1 MPKKFDPAPFRERMG
16 FAQTVDTQEGFHELA
31 PSAFSSGERILE
43 QGNSPETPL
52 KGAKVD
58 FLAKR
63 TGPIGAVL
71 SKKSHENYFIGCTA
85 EQKITLGS
93 QITVLDKSAPIGP
106 VRFHAVQGPNL
117 ASLSPDATNVKVQ
130 RVKSSA
136 FALERTSREF
146 NAEQPTETLEPPPL
160 PKTRALSTKSVT
172 QLKAADERRTFFAR
186 ERAAQAIPT
195 QLSHELA
202 AKVATDLLS
211 RVQSPL
217 SAEDVEQQA
226 RFNQMSLFL
235 EPKMVAELDVPFHWW
250 RAVKLLEPIRS
261 SLGTA
266 YRPMLVIVSLA
277 SSVGRSVED
286 LERMSQTLG
295 AVPPSSLEPRD
306 SVFFAALWEVAVVT
320 GITPDYLRKVLA
332 FHSDKLRCLMHHH
345 DWKTETSFQGKKQV
359 LIAGCLFRLRWP
371 PEGLEQYSPE
381 LFRGGKTKTVYKA
394 LINRKSVYRDLDA
407 DVFEGHTE
415 QSYRNEG
422 KVSSNPLGTVKN
434 VTRSSELPQGFALEL
449 LTYCMGR
456 IKGLTGYTVSDIQRY
471 GSQIERI
478 NALVNLLESPVLR
491 GHNKLE
497 NRVRA
502 VADLLCGTL
511 EEGSECH
518 VKGWLHVCWTLYRT
532 GKVVW
537 LLQAVWDVL
546 VRASDLG
553 SIRSKGAMVR
563 AMLNKRG
570 FLELRE
576 ALEEQRAA

>member
-1 MPKKFDPAPFRERMG
+1 M
-16 FAQTVDTQEGFHELA
+16 
-31 PSAFSSGERILE
+31 SS
-43 QGNSPETPL
+43 
-52 KGAKVD
+52 
-58 FLAKR
+58 
-63 TGPIGAVL
+63 
-71 SKKSHENYFIGCTA
+71 
-85 EQKITLGS
+85 
-93 QITVLDKSAPIGP
+93 
-106 VRFHAVQGPNL
+106 
-117 ASLSPDATNVKVQ
+117 DATDVKAQ
-130 RVKSSA
+130 QVKTSA
-136 FALERTSREF
+136 RALERTSQEF
-146 NAEQPTETLEPPPL
+146 KAELPTGPLELPPSL

-172 QLKAADERRTFFAR
+172 QLKAADERRSFHAR
-186 ERAAQAIPT
+186 EREAQAVPT
-195 QLSHELA
+195 RLNDALA
-202 AKVATDLLS
+202 AKVASDLSS
-211 RVQSPL
+211 RIESPF
-217 SAEDVEQQA
+217 SAEDLEQQA

-235 EPKMVAELDVPFHWW
+235 EPKMVAELDAPFHWW
-250 RAVKLLEPIRS
+250 RAVKMLEPIRS

-277 SSVGRSVED
+277 SSVGRSAED
-286 LERMSQTLG
+286 LERLSQTLG
-295 AVPPSSLEPRD
+295 AEESSNEGRRD
-306 SVFFAALWEVAVVT
+306 SVFFAALWEVAVIT

-332 FHSDKLRCLMHHH
+332 RHSSKLRRIKHHH
-345 DWKTETSFQGKKQV
+345 DWKTETTFTGEKQV
-359 LIAGCLFRLRWP
+359 FIAGCLFRVRWP
-371 PEGLEQYSPE
+371 SSGEQYNPDI
-381 LFRGGKTKTVYKA
+381 LRGSKTKTVYKA

-407 DVFEGHTE
+407 DVFERHTE
-415 QSYRNEG
+415 QAYRNEG
-422 KVSSNPLGTVKN
+422 KVSSNPLGAVKN

-511 EEGSECH
+511 EEGNERH

-532 GKVVW
+532 DKVVW

-576 ALEEQRAA
+576 ALEERQAA